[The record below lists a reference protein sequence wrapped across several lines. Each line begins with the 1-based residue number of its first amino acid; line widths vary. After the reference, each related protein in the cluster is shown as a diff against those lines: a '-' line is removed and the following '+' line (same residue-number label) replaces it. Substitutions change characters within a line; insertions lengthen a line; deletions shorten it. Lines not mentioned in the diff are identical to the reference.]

1 MIEPKNKKDMTP
13 EELENAERTFIAY
26 FKISGNATQSA
37 EKSGFR
43 NPRETGFRLKEK
55 LLSNDIANYVD
66 INKMPIEEQKQWV
79 KQFFA
84 NVMSNGKILMKDRI
98 TCARTLAE
106 ILKMFDADGNPQE
119 VDLEPLGKLSYDE
132 LLKLAK
138 S

>member
-13 EELENAERTFIAY
+13 EELEQAERTFIAY
-26 FKISGNATQSA
+26 YKISGNATQSA

-43 NPRETGFRLKEK
+43 NPRETGFRLKER
-55 LLSNDIANYVD
+55 LLSNDLTNYIDV
-66 INKMPIEEQKQWV
+66 NKMSLEDQKLWV

-84 NVMSNGKILMKDRI
+84 NVMSNGKALMKDRI
-98 TCARTLAE
+98 SCARTLAE
-106 ILKMFDADGNPQE
+106 ILKMFDSDGKEQE
-119 VDLEPLGKLSYDE
+119 VDLEPLGNLSYEE